1 MSSFKDFAN
10 NIMAN
15 IAKDNDVEQV
25 EAVELEE
32 TSAVHEMKTSEGMDN
47 PEHVDLLL
55 VNDEDFKNIVKKEV
69 GCPPSKANE
78 SSEGD
83 SDEKSSIANKF
94 ICSKCNSDFSTKSE
108 FREHYRQ
115 VHLNEEAEAVNKG
128 NDERKSIGKRK
139 RCSRQEEPDNKNRA
153 KKRKKVDVDSK
164 KHVLDDFFGKSS
176 CMKGLPKTTKIS
188 FLNPSNYD
196 PLEIKKEYIEA
207 AIVKNSE
214 KSGPKKK
221 SSNSVNRKTEKTDSS
236 VTESKQIESNSC
248 NVCNKNFTGKKGMH
262 KHNREIHGIRLR
274 NPRKK
279 NTFVKVKTEKTDN
292 QILESKQN
300 ESNSCHICNKNFKDK
315 KKMNKHNRQSHGI
328 RIRNPYK
335 TKSKDSDNNTQVQM
349 IKEVSSKFKFGK
361 GIKISCQPNP
371 EANKTKNKNIL
382 QSGKKSPII
391 KKFICSK
398 CKIDFST
405 KPEFRE
411 HYKQV
416 HLNEATVADNDVSIK
431 TKNKLQA
438 KCETCDLAL
447 SNKKE
452 LLKHKKDLHYMNCF
466 KCSAKFE
473 KESQLDEHMN
483 KRHTINCNKCDAT
496 FDNNAAY
503 IIHRKEIHF
512 FKCTHCDTCFPEK
525 VKLDKHEIE
534 NHNLKCRYCTNKF
547 IDKDLLKAHIVKA
560 HSHRCTQCTSTFEE
574 QSLLVKH
581 EAKVHRSC
589 EVCEDEFSW
598 AEASHEC
605 YYTRNKLR
613 PGF

>member
-196 PLEIKKEYIEA
+196 PLEIKKEDIEA

-371 EANKTKNKNIL
+371 ESNKTENKNIVVEN
-382 QSGKKSPII
+382 K
-391 KKFICSK
+391 
-398 CKIDFST
+398 
-405 KPEFRE
+405 
-411 HYKQV
+411 
-416 HLNEATVADNDVSIK
+416 NVSINK
-431 TKNKLQA
+431 KNKLQV

-447 SNKKE
+447 QNKNE
-452 LLKHKKDLHYMNCF
+452 LLKHRKNLHYMNCF

-473 KESQLDEHMN
+473 KESQLDEHMK
-483 KRHTINCNKCDAT
+483 KRHVVNCNKCEAI
-496 FDNNAAY
+496 FDDKANY
-503 IIHRKEIHF
+503 QIHRKEVHL
-512 FKCTHCDTCFPEK
+512 FKCTHCGSCFDEK
-525 VKLDKHEIE
+525 VKLDKHDIE
-534 NHNLKCRYCTNKF
+534 YHNLKCRNCTNKF
-547 IDKDLLKAHIVKA
+547 IDRDLLKAHIVKA
-560 HSHRCTQCTSTFEE
+560 HYHRCTECPSTFEE

-598 AEASHEC
+598 VEASHEC

>member
-1 MSSFKDFAN
+1 
-10 NIMAN
+10 MAN

-78 SSEGD
+78 SSEGY

-164 KHVLDDFFGKSS
+164 KYVLDDFFGKSS
-176 CMKGLPKTTKIS
+176 CMKGLPKTTKIC

-236 VTESKQIESNSC
+236 VTESKQIENNSC
-248 NVCNKNFTGKKGMH
+248 NVCNKNFTDKRGMH

-274 NPRKK
+274 NRKK
-279 NTFVKVKTEKTDN
+279 KNSVGKVKTETTVEN
-292 QILESKQN
+292 VSESKQIEN
-300 ESNSCHICNKNFKDK
+300 NCCRVCNKNFKDK

-371 EANKTKNKNIL
+371 ESNKTENKNIVEN
-382 QSGKKSPII
+382 K
-391 KKFICSK
+391 
-398 CKIDFST
+398 
-405 KPEFRE
+405 
-411 HYKQV
+411 
-416 HLNEATVADNDVSIK
+416 NVSINK
-431 TKNKLQA
+431 KNKLQV

-447 SNKKE
+447 QNKNE
-452 LLKHKKDLHYMNCF
+452 LLKHRKNLHFMKANF
-466 KCSAKFE
+466 K
-473 KESQLDEHMN
+473 
-483 KRHTINCNKCDAT
+483 
-496 FDNNAAY
+496 
-503 IIHRKEIHF
+503 
-512 FKCTHCDTCFPEK
+512 
-525 VKLDKHEIE
+525 V
-534 NHNLKCRYCTNKF
+534 
-547 IDKDLLKAHIVKA
+547 
-560 HSHRCTQCTSTFEE
+560 
-574 QSLLVKH
+574 
-581 EAKVHRSC
+581 
-589 EVCEDEFSW
+589 
-598 AEASHEC
+598 
-605 YYTRNKLR
+605 
-613 PGF
+613 